1 MSIFNCSKQPS
12 AEVRLSEGMPLSSF
26 FLFLLSFISHVGEYG
41 VISAEHTQETVVNE
55 DGISYSALSF
65 GDTTINKRY
74 IILLISR
81 LGLANRL
88 RSIAD
93 WHQIA
98 LLSDRSLLVG
108 WQANADCNALFTD
121 LFESVPKGIR
131 VLPFQLP
138 AGENEAKQL
147 LSDMATTENLTS
159 ISINETNM
167 WAVGKQSFV
176 LDRKDVMSDI
186 EVCIVGLLRT

>member
-1 MSIFNCSKQPS
+1 M
-12 AEVRLSEGMPLSSF
+12 LLSSF
-26 FLFLLSFISHVGEYG
+26 LLFLLSFISHVGEFG
-41 VISAEHTQETVVNE
+41 VISAEHTQETTVNE

-65 GDTTINKRY
+65 GNTTSNKRC
-74 IILLISR
+74 IIILISR

-98 LLSDRSLLVG
+98 LLSGRSLLVA

-131 VLPFQLP
+131 ILPFQLP
-138 AGENEAKQL
+138 AGENEAGENEAKQL
-147 LSDMATTENLTS
+147 LSDIAATENLTS
-159 ISINETNM
+159 LSMNETNM

-186 EVCIVGLLRT
+186 EVGVVGHLRT

>member
-1 MSIFNCSKQPS
+1 M
-12 AEVRLSEGMPLSSF
+12 
-26 FLFLLSFISHVGEYG
+26 
-41 VISAEHTQETVVNE
+41 ISAEHTQETIANE
-55 DGISYSALSF
+55 DGISYPPRSL
-65 GDTTINKRY
+65 GDTTSNKRY

-98 LLSDRSLLVG
+98 LLSGRSLLVA
-108 WQANADCNALFTD
+108 WQANAVCNALFTD

-131 VLPFQLP
+131 ILPFQLP

-147 LSDMATTENLTS
+147 LGDIAATENLTS
-159 ISINETNM
+159 LSINETNM

-186 EVCIVGLLRT
+186 EVCVVGHLRT

>member
-1 MSIFNCSKQPS
+1 M
-12 AEVRLSEGMPLSSF
+12 
-26 FLFLLSFISHVGEYG
+26 
-41 VISAEHTQETVVNE
+41 ISAAHTKETIVNE
-55 DGISYSALSF
+55 DGISYPPRSF
-65 GDTTINKRY
+65 GNTTSNKRY

-98 LLSDRSLLVG
+98 LLSGRSLLVA

-131 VLPFQLP
+131 ILPFQLP

-147 LSDMATTENLTS
+147 LSDIAATENLTYR
-159 ISINETNM
+159 SINKTSM

-186 EVCIVGLLRT
+186 EVGIVKHLRS

>member
-1 MSIFNCSKQPS
+1 M
-12 AEVRLSEGMPLSSF
+12 
-26 FLFLLSFISHVGEYG
+26 
-41 VISAEHTQETVVNE
+41 ISAETIVNE
-55 DGISYSALSF
+55 DGIPYSALSF
-65 GDTTINKRY
+65 GNTTSNKRY
-74 IILLISR
+74 LIILISR

-98 LLSDRSLLVG
+98 LLSGRSLLVA
-108 WQANADCNALFTD
+108 WQANAVCNALFTD

-131 VLPFQLP
+131 ILPFQLP

-147 LSDMATTENLTS
+147 LGDIAATENLTS
-159 ISINETNM
+159 LSINETNM

-186 EVCIVGLLRT
+186 EVGVVGHLRT

>member
-1 MSIFNCSKQPS
+1 M
-12 AEVRLSEGMPLSSF
+12 
-26 FLFLLSFISHVGEYG
+26 IS
-41 VISAEHTQETVVNE
+41 TETIVNE
-55 DGISYSALSF
+55 DGIPYTALSF
-65 GDTTINKRY
+65 GNTTSDKRY
-74 IILLISR
+74 LIILISR

-98 LLSDRSLLVG
+98 LLSGRSLLVA
-108 WQANADCNALFTD
+108 WQANAVCNALFTD

-147 LSDMATTENLTS
+147 LSDIAATENLTYR
-159 ISINETNM
+159 SINKTSM

-186 EVCIVGLLRT
+186 EVGIVKHLRS